1 MVKKLTS
8 EQLKRYREA
17 EEAKAAKVH
26 VTVDEQH
33 RKNLQ
38 AWIPL
43 DLWTSVKAQI
53 STENTSMNEYVA
65 RALAT
70 YMLLKD
76 EDIERILA
84 RHKG

>member
-1 MVKKLTS
+1 MIKKLTDD
-8 EQLKRYREA
+8 QLKRYRDA
-17 EEAKAAKVH
+17 EEAKLAKMH

-43 DLWTSVKAQI
+43 DLWTSVKARV
-53 STENTSMNEYVA
+53 SAENTSMNEYVE

-70 YMLLKD
+70 YILLED

-84 RHKG
+84 RHQE